1 MVFWGKKYVYRMRII
16 QACAQFLRQFSFA
29 QKFALFANNYAV
41 CFERIKNINKFALP
55 AYAWQ
60 TYYQES
66 VYFALLLAIR
76 NLVNFLGKVR
86 MQQAVDALW
95 KCIYHQRPIFWNQA
109 QCISIFCV
117 RLLQFAR
124 STLPGNTRASDSGT
138 SNLYGLS
145 RFLFITPF
153 LMPKRRVRRRKV

>member
-1 MVFWGKKYVYRMRII
+1 MVFRGKKIRI
-16 QACAQFLRQFSFA
+16 QNEDYSGFCAV
-29 QKFALFANNYAV
+29 FALVLVCPNIALAANNYAV

-95 KCIYHQRPIFWNQA
+95 KCIYHQRPTFWNQA

-138 SNLYGLS
+138 SNLYGS
-145 RFLFITPF
+145 HAFFLLP
-153 LMPKRRVRRRKV
+153 PP